1 MNIASGYNTH
11 AEALSVVP
19 ATRLSQ
25 MLSGEA
31 LVLRPLH
38 RWDLKGRIIRP
49 YPIFN
54 HKKTK
59 MPFAHTFLNDEFK
72 PTKDPNTLKIDNIHR
87 DVDLNSL
94 KIDWTRF
101 LAGHVS
107 NRAIEAYIS
116 KGNDEEEEEEK
127 ENSSDPSQNSDQD
140 ILDSQE
146 EAKKELERQREI
158 NSKFIKNLKIM
169 KSNYQLGP
177 DIYQKLLNLWH
188 KEDTGQFKAC
198 VSNLDMMQ
206 REILEN
212 LWKQEIA
219 SK

>member
-1 MNIASGYNTH
+1 MQVLIENLVMQQEKYTHEDGSVHRDAMNIASGYNTH

-38 RWDLKGRIIRP
+38 RWDLKGRVIRP

-54 HKKTK
+54 HKTTK

-72 PTKDPNTLKIDNIHR
+72 PTKDPNTLKIANIHR

-94 KIDWTRF
+94 KIDWARF

-107 NRAIEAYIS
+107 DRAIEAYIS

-127 ENSSDPSQNSDQD
+127 K
-140 ILDSQE
+140 ILQILV
-146 EAKKELERQREI
+146 KTVT
-158 NSKFIKNLKIM
+158 KI
-169 KSNYQLGP
+169 
-177 DIYQKLLNLWH
+177 
-188 KEDTGQFKAC
+188 F
-198 VSNLDMMQ
+198 
-206 REILEN
+206 
-212 LWKQEIA
+212 
-219 SK
+219 